1 VSFVN
6 VATQELDEGFE
17 ELAEL
22 GFQNK
27 VQHLVPAV

>member
-17 ELAEL
+17 ELPVL

-27 VQHLVPAV
+27 VQHLEPVV